1 MISVASCRNDR
12 IDICLA
18 TYNGAQWIGA
28 FLASLDAQTYTN
40 WRLVISDDYSEDDSL
55 DLIYSYFQEKP
66 EKLKIVKR
74 VGGDRG
80 VLQNFQNA
88 IDGSDSKYVLLAD
101 QDDIWLPDKIEK
113 LFSAMIDVER
123 GHEVP
128 ALVFSDLKVVDE
140 QLIPIHSSWWGLG
153 RVRPDWAKSF
163 TGVLCQNIVPGCA
176 MMLNRRLLDI
186 ALPFPKGIIMHDWWF
201 LLVCAAFGKVEYC
214 SERLVLYRRHSGA
227 HTYFNGGG
235 WVTNLIRRYGDFKTY
250 REQYAATV
258 QQAQIFESRF
268 GAAKE
273 ELVMPHSCRRTLLD
287 YIEASK
293 SGWFRKRWLWM
304 RNGIHL
310 TSKMRTVKF
319 YISI

>member
-1 MISVASCRNDR
+1 MASVATNQSERV
-12 IDICLA
+12 DICLA

-40 WRLVISDDYSEDDSL
+40 WRLVVSDDYSADDSL
-55 DLIYSYFQEKP
+55 DLINSYFQEKP

-113 LFSAMIDVER
+113 LSTAMIDVER
-123 GHEVP
+123 EDVVP

-140 QLIPIHSSWWGLG
+140 QLVPIHTSWWGLG

-214 SERLVLYRRHSGA
+214 SDRLVLYRRHSGA

-235 WVTNLIRRYGDFKTY
+235 WVANLIRRYGDFKTY

-258 QQAQIFESRF
+258 RQAQIFESRF

-273 ELVMPHSCRRTLLD
+273 ELVMSHSCRRTLLD

-310 TSKMRTVKF
+310 TSRMRTVKF

>member
-1 MISVASCRNDR
+1 MTNVSSCRNER
-12 IDICLA
+12 VDICLA

-28 FLASLDAQTYTN
+28 FLASLDAQTYKN
-40 WRLVISDDYSEDDSL
+40 WRLVVSDDNSTDDSL
-55 DLIYSYFQEKP
+55 DIVNSYFQEKT

-74 VGGDRG
+74 VSGDRG

-113 LFSAMIDVER
+113 LISVMADAER
-123 GHEVP
+123 GSEVP
-128 ALVFSDLKVVDE
+128 VLVFSDLKVVDE
-140 QLIPIHSSWWGLG
+140 HLVQIHSSWWGHG
-153 RVRPDWAKSF
+153 HVNPDWAKSF
-163 TGVLCQNIVPGCA
+163 AGLLCQNIVPGCA
-176 MMLNRRLLDI
+176 MMLNRRLLEI
-186 ALPFPKGIIMHDWWF
+186 ALPFHKGMIMHDWWF
-201 LLVCAAFGKVEYC
+201 LLVCATFGKVGYC
-214 SERLVLYRRHSGA
+214 SDRLVLYRRHSAA
-227 HTYFNGGG
+227 HTYFNGGS
-235 WVTNLIRRYGDFKTY
+235 WVKNLIRQYGDFKTY

-258 QQAQIFESRF
+258 RQAQIFESRF
-268 GAAKE
+268 GKAKGQ
-273 ELVMPHSCRRTLLD
+273 LVMPDSCRKMLCD

-293 SGWFRKRWLWM
+293 SGWFRKRWLWL